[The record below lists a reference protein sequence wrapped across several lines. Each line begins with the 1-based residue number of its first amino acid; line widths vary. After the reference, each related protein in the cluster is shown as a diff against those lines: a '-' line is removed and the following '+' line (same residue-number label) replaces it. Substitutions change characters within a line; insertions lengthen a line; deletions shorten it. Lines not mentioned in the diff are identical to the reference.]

1 MGESWRVVETVD
13 SRREWEKASDDSIEE
28 DSAHGRVAKRGRE
41 GLTIEARAKGASMR
55 PLKVREAGG
64 VDKPRR
70 LRFMLPFHQFLTAL
84 SLRFPSRRAI
94 SAQRLPISL
103 TMRSIMR
110 PSSAEIGSRLSEGL
124 RFWWK
129 RSRHCLGE
137 R

>member
-13 SRREWEKASDDSIEE
+13 SRREWEKASDDSMEE
-28 DSAHGRVAKRGRE
+28 DSVHGRVAKRGRE

-70 LRFMLPFHQFLTAL
+70 LRFMFPFHQFLTAL
-84 SLRFPSRRAI
+84 SLRFPNRRAI

-110 PSSAEIGSRLSEGL
+110 PSSAEIGSRLREGL